1 MQNYKRMKETK
12 ERKLIQTVLKHELE
26 HKKPKNQQKTRA
38 FQSTRHKI
46 KAHFILLFF
55 RKGILLELGRSD
67 ARNLFERHREIG
79 AGLEAQGL
87 GYVLDGNLAVCV
99 RVSQTDASLLDS
111 VFVEQRTE
119 ILAQCLVDHLR
130 HIFVRDIYS
139 IGQPF
144 HSELRRSDRLDISH
158 NLQNLVG
165 NPAALLFSQV

>member
-1 MQNYKRMKETK
+1 MNQNTKSQRINKKR
-12 ERKLIQTVLKHELE
+12 V
-26 HKKPKNQQKTRA
+26 P
-38 FQSTRHKI
+38 F
-46 KAHFILLFF
+46 KARDIREKAPFILLFF
-55 RKGILLELGRSD
+55 RKGILLELCRSD

-87 GYVLDGNLAVCV
+87 GYVFDGNLAVCV
-99 RVSQTDASLLDS
+99 RISQTDASLLYS

-130 HIFVRDIYS
+130 YIFVRDIYS
-139 IGQPF
+139 IGKHF
-144 HSELRRSDRLDISH
+144 HSELRRSDRFNISH